1 MARLF
6 ATFGGEIRQKQH
18 LSSEIRQKQ
27 LKLKKLEHDIKLKE
41 KTLQDS
47 TKDRTRLETRILQLE
62 TQNEEL
68 LGTIRTLKR
77 KISVLEETKDTHCSQ
92 TSIPRYSSGSHK
104 TSDEN
109 DLMFNIHQKV
119 TKYILKQIDHQL
131 DKLDIA
137 SNNEKEPIL
146 NQNTST
152 NITANETV
160 QSPIVEKTPTTV
172 PYGHYNVV
180 TQNNP
185 SVFNPNRQILHNF
198 CGPPVQYMAP
208 PSKTNNTNSTYQM
221 NKPVMRNPT
230 RNSRTPWNK
239 ANIQR
244 TTYNTA
250 DIRKKTIEKNQ
261 VPKSTNNDNKIQL
274 DTKTNES
281 VIIIDDESAQV
292 GEPHFLE
299 IKHRQNRPE
308 ITHSQTN
315 ENEHNSINIE
325 HSELKICSYNCKNIK
340 TSVLAINEL
349 FEKEYQIL
357 LIQEHWLFQ
366 FQIQLLGEVGENIC
380 YAGKGVDLND
390 PIQPVQLPRG
400 HGGVA
405 ILWNKKLD
413 KFITSLPDGGERIQC
428 IQFKDQHY
436 PVLIVSAYFPTGGVN
451 SDDQYMDC
459 LVQLEEI
466 LNKYLDS
473 HEILIGGDLNLDLT
487 KNCSNKK
494 KKAPITLYRK
504 LQLENHLRLSD
515 IYQPTRDRLFRN

>member
-1 MARLF
+1 MSD
-6 ATFGGEIRQKQH
+6 GELAVCYICKGEREQNSHQYHDSENVDTDNNKSNYQQPAQIDTQDNNQPQSTGTVSENNNKTNKYENNNSENNVQH

-27 LKLKKLEHDIKLKE
+27 LKLKKLEQDIKLKE

-77 KISVLEETKDTHCSQ
+77 NISVLEETKDTHCSQ
-92 TSIPRYSSGSHK
+92 TSIPQYSSGSHK

-137 SNNEKEPIL
+137 SNNEKEPTL

-152 NITANETV
+152 NITSNETV
-160 QSPIVEKTPTTV
+160 QSPIVEKIPTTV

-185 SVFNPNRQILHNF
+185 SVFNPNRQILHNV
-198 CGPPVQYMAP
+198 CGPPVQYMAL

-244 TTYNTA
+244 TTYNTT

-274 DTKTNES
+274 DTKTNKS

-299 IKHRQNRPE
+299 ISTDE
-308 ITHSQTN
+308 ID
-315 ENEHNSINIE
+315 
-325 HSELKICSYNCKNIK
+325 LK
-340 TSVLAINEL
+340 
-349 FEKEYQIL
+349 
-357 LIQEHWLFQ
+357 
-366 FQIQLLGEVGENIC
+366 
-380 YAGKGVDLND
+380 
-390 PIQPVQLPRG
+390 
-400 HGGVA
+400 
-405 ILWNKKLD
+405 
-413 KFITSLPDGGERIQC
+413 
-428 IQFKDQHY
+428 
-436 PVLIVSAYFPTGGVN
+436 
-451 SDDQYMDC
+451 
-459 LVQLEEI
+459 
-466 LNKYLDS
+466 
-473 HEILIGGDLNLDLT
+473 
-487 KNCSNKK
+487 
-494 KKAPITLYRK
+494 
-504 LQLENHLRLSD
+504 
-515 IYQPTRDRLFRN
+515 